1 MSDQLERAEKD
12 APATDSRAIWTEA
25 ADRLD
30 RAIVDESQSR
40 QRGKESLEFRWGNQW
55 PDDVYNDRT
64 TDNRP
69 ALTINHTNTYCS
81 RIENQMRQDR
91 ARIRCQPVGD
101 GANVDTA
108 DVVNGLIRH
117 IEAVSAASVAYN
129 LGGAS
134 AINIG
139 WGYWRILSR
148 YLWEQGIP
156 DTFDEQ
162 ELIIAPIRNA
172 FSVYMDPAT
181 VMPDGRDQMW
191 CLITTMMRRN
201 EYKLKHPNARNA
213 DYSAE
218 TGIGDTGNAIRWDN
232 PGEIRLAEYYRIHEV
247 ADMLCRMND
256 GQVILKSEL
265 PKLKVRQA
273 MTWDV
278 AVDEMTGRPLQRPT
292 SRRQVQWF
300 KLNGCEVIEQRDL
313 PGRHIPVIRTLGNE
327 LDIDGHVKRKG
338 MVQDLM
344 DPARMYN
351 YWRTAETER
360 YGLAPKAPWVAAE
373 GQIDG
378 HPEWHDA
385 NRKSYSVL
393 TYKPVVLETAS
404 GAVPVPPP
412 QRQNPT
418 AVEDGFAQ
426 AAAGA
431 EHDLMSVA
439 GMPGDD
445 PEVRRHVISGD
456 KHLQRRQSMQD
467 LTHYQYYDNH
477 TLALAWTG
485 ELLLELIPFYYD
497 TQRVQ
502 RIIGEDGVPKVITI
516 NEQKEENGVKTV
528 LNDVTVGKYSVVMDT
543 GPGYATQREEAADS
557 MERLLNT
564 PLGEAIVATG
574 PDIIVRAQNF
584 HGADELADRLAVTTP
599 GGMDKIMEGLP
610 KQAQTIIQTLQ
621 AQMAQKDQTINQQ
634 ALEIKY
640 GQGKEHMR
648 IQGQLEKTD
657 RDNETRVQVQA
668 MKGTD
673 QRDVAEIH
681 AATQLLNTKAEQ
693 EHEENM
699 ADKLIKEGVENAQK
713 D

>member
-1 MSDQLERAEKD
+1 MSDQFERSEKD
-12 APATDSRAIWTEA
+12 APASEGHAIWTEA

-69 ALTINHTNTYCS
+69 ALTINHTNAFCS

-108 DVVNGLIRH
+108 EVVNGLIRH
-117 IEAVSAASVAYN
+117 IEAVSAASIAYN

-148 YLWEQGIP
+148 YLDEKS
-156 DTFDEQ
+156 FDQ
-162 ELIIAPIRNA
+162 ELILAPVRNA
-172 FSVYMDPAT
+172 FSVYMDPSA

-191 CLITTMMRRN
+191 CIITTEMRRN
-201 EYKLKHPNARNA
+201 EYKRRNPKASNA
-213 DYSAE
+213 DFAAE
-218 TGIGDTGNAIRWDN
+218 TGIGDATTAMKWDN
-232 PGEIRLAEYYRIHEV
+232 PQTIRLAEYYRIHEV
-247 ADMLCRMND
+247 ADTLCRMND
-256 GQVILKSEL
+256 GQIVLASEL
-265 PKLKVRQA
+265 PKLRVRQA
-273 MTWDV
+273 MGWDV
-278 AVDEMTGRPLQRPT
+278 AIDEATGKPIQRRT
-292 SRRQVQWF
+292 DRRQVQWF
-300 KLNGCEVIEQRDL
+300 RLNGFDVVESRDL
-313 PGRHIPVIRTLGNE
+313 PGRHIPVVRSLGNE
-327 LDIDGHVKRKG
+327 LDIDGQVKRKG
-338 MVQDLM
+338 MVQDLI

-404 GAVPVPPP
+404 GAVPIPPP
-412 QRQNPT
+412 ERQNPT
-418 AVEDGFAQ
+418 QVEAGFAQ
-426 AAAGA
+426 AAQGA

-439 GMPGDD
+439 GMPSDD
-445 PEVRRHVISGD
+445 PEIRRQVVSGD

-516 NEQKEENGVKTV
+516 NEAKESDGIKAV
-528 LNDVTVGKYSVVMDT
+528 LNDMTVGKYAVVMDT
-543 GPGYATQREEAADS
+543 GPGYATQREESAAG
-557 MERLLNT
+557 MERLLMT

-574 PDIIVRAQNF
+574 PDIIVRNQNW

-621 AQMAQKDQTINQQ
+621 AQMAQKDETIKQQ
-634 ALEIKY
+634 GLEIAY
-640 GQGKEHMR
+640 AQGKEKMR
-648 IQGQLEKTD
+648 IHGVLEKTD
-657 RDNETRVQVQA
+657 RDNETKVQLQA

-693 EHEENM
+693 EHEEKM
-699 ADKLIKEGVENAQK
+699 SDKLIKEGVENAQK

>member
-1 MSDQLERAEKD
+1 MSDQLQRSEKD
-12 APATDSRAIWTEA
+12 APITDARAIWTEC

-30 RAIVDESQSR
+30 RVIVDESQSR
-40 QRGKESLEFRWGNQW
+40 QRGKQALEFRWGNQW

-69 ALTINHTNTYCS
+69 ALTINHTNTFCS
-81 RIENQMRQDR
+81 RVENQIRQDR
-91 ARIRCQPVGD
+91 ARIKCQPVGD
-101 GANVDTA
+101 GANTDTA

-117 IEAVSAASVAYN
+117 IEAISSAGVAYN
-129 LGGAS
+129 IGGAS
-134 AINIG
+134 AVNIG

-148 YLWEQGIP
+148 YLDEMS
-156 DTFDEQ
+156 FDQ
-162 ELIIAPIRNA
+162 ELIVAPIRNA
-172 FSVYMDPAT
+172 FSVYMDPAA

-191 CLITTMMRRN
+191 NIITTCMRRT
-201 EYKLKHPNARNA
+201 EYKRKYPNARNC
-213 DYSAE
+213 DYTAE
-218 TGIGDTGNAIRWDN
+218 TGIGDAGTAMRWDN
-232 PGEIRLAEYYRIHEV
+232 PTEIRLAEYYRIHEV
-247 ADMLCRMND
+247 ADLLCRMND
-256 GQVILKSEL
+256 GQVVLQSEL
-265 PKLKVRQA
+265 PKRKVREA
-273 MTWDV
+273 MTWDI
-278 AVDEMTGRPLQRPT
+278 ALDEATGKPLTRKT

-300 KLNGCEVIEQRDL
+300 RLNGFEVVDQIDL
-313 PGRHIPVIRTLGNE
+313 PGRYIPVIRSLGNE
-327 LDIDGHVKRKG
+327 LDIDGQVKRKG
-338 MVQDLM
+338 MVQDLI

-404 GAVPVPPP
+404 GAVPIPPP

-426 AAAGA
+426 AASGA

-445 PEVRRHVISGD
+445 PEVRRRVVSGD
-456 KHLQRRQSMQD
+456 RHLQRRQGMQD

-485 ELLLELIPFYYD
+485 ELLLELIPYYYD

-502 RIIGEDGVPKVITI
+502 RIIGEDGVPKLITL
-516 NEQKEENGVKTV
+516 NEQKEEDGVTKV
-528 LNDVTVGKYSVVMDT
+528 LNDMSVGKYSVVMDT
-543 GPGYATQREEAADS
+543 GPGYATQREEASDD
-557 MERLLNT
+557 MMNLLAT
-564 PLGEAIVATG
+564 PLGEAIVQTG
-574 PDIIVRAQNF
+574 PDIVVRTMSF
-584 HGADELADRLAVTTP
+584 HGSDELADRLAVTTP

-610 KQAQTIIQTLQ
+610 KQAQTVIQALQ
-621 AQMAQKDQTINQQ
+621 RQMAQKDEQIKSQG
-634 ALEIKY
+634 LEIAY
-640 GQGKEHMR
+640 AQGKERMR
-648 IQGQLEKTD
+648 VQGVLEKTD
-657 RDNETRVQVQA
+657 RDNETKVQVQA

-699 ADKLIKEGVENAQK
+699 SDKLIKEGVENAQK